1 MVADAAAR
9 ELEVAPA
16 VSLINKMLLDLD
28 RRNAMSSAGA
38 PVPPQ
43 QVRAVR
49 AAGAGHEWFWRIV
62 AFLALIALS
71 WVGWV
76 AYQVKPRP
84 LVTDL
89 ALSLGDEAQRKA
101 AKPLVAK
108 APAPIPA
115 AEPKPVAAPPA
126 SVAPTVAAPAQQ
138 PSAPP
143 PELFRLALSIDRPI
157 TERSPKPPA
166 RAAPA
171 PKVESKPATLGKVSR
186 RERPSNAADEAEAL
200 FRHGVALLNQRRISE
215 AQNDFSA
222 ALFRHP
228 EHEASRQ
235 ALIAI
240 RIERRQ
246 LDEARRLLEEGLALN
261 PAHTQFAAVLARI
274 HVERGDYR
282 AAADVLNAA
291 GGASRD
297 DSDFQVVRGA
307 VLQRLGR
314 HAEAAGAFEHA
325 ARIGSQSGATLVAL
339 GISLE
344 ATGRKAD
351 ALKAYQRSLAAPMAQ
366 EARSYAESRIK
377 ALD

>member
-1 MVADAAAR
+1 
-9 ELEVAPA
+9 
-16 VSLINKMLLDLD
+16 
-28 RRNAMSSAGA
+28 MSSAGS
-38 PVPPQ
+38 PIPPQ
-43 QVRAVR
+43 QVRAVH
-49 AAGAGHEWFWRIV
+49 AAGPGHEWFWRVV
-62 AFLALIALS
+62 ALLVLTALS

-89 ALSLGDEAQRKA
+89 ALSAGDDALRKA
-101 AKPLVAK
+101 AKPILAK
-108 APAPIPA
+108 APAPAAAPTPAPTPAPAPA
-115 AEPKPVAAPPA
+115 AA
-126 SVAPTVAAPAQQ
+126 
-138 PSAPP
+138 P
-143 PELFRLALSIDRPI
+143 PELFKLALSIDTPI
-157 TERSPKPPA
+157 TERSAQPPA
-166 RAAPA
+166 KTTPVPRPE
-171 PKVESKPATLGKVSR
+171 VKPAVAGKVSK
-186 RERPSNAADEAEAL
+186 RERPSTAADDAEAL

-222 ALFRHP
+222 ALFRQP

-261 PAHTQFAAVLARI
+261 PAQTQFAAVLARL
-274 HVERGDYR
+274 HVERGDYHT
-282 AAADVLNAA
+282 AAAVLAAA
-291 GGASRD
+291 GGTSPD
-297 DSDFQVVRGA
+297 DAEFQLVRGA

-314 HAEAAGAFEHA
+314 HAEAAESFEHA
-325 ARIGSQSGATLVAL
+325 ARVGNQSGTTLVAL

-351 ALKAYQRSLAAPMAQ
+351 ALKAYRRSLAAPMAQ
-366 EARSYAESRIK
+366 EARSYAENRIR